1 MLLANARLL
10 QSQGVVRG
18 WLRIEEGRIAEMGEG
33 EVEPRGQ
40 RVIDLGG
47 DFLGPGLIDEHVHG
61 ALGRDFME
69 ASEEAFTEILAHHA
83 AGGTTSLLPTSVS
96 APWPELM
103 RFLDVV
109 GDWQIH
115 PRPQLP
121 NVLGA
126 HVEGPFLSPAK
137 VGAQNAAHLRA
148 PEGRLIGDL
157 VERAGNVRI
166 VTMAPELPE
175 APGAISQ
182 LVRAGIEVSLGH
194 SDAWDEQVQPAFEA
208 GATRATHLFNAMSS
222 ARRRGPHRIAGLL
235 EAALARKHCEVEVIA
250 DGHHVSHTLLEMAL
264 RAKMPHDFLLV
275 SDATA
280 GCGLP
285 EGAAFQLGGR
295 DCVVRDGVGQLAD
308 GSALAG
314 STIRLIDGVRRLVWE
329 HGLPLWAAWRLGTPA
344 WNASS
349 FGNPTWYE
357 EPLRGG
363 GLGEGSAADIVRL
376 DKNLRVVSV
385 WIRGELLPPGLE
397 PRKSA
402 VPDADY

>member
-10 QSQGVVRG
+10 QPQGLVHG
-18 WLRIEEGRIAEMGEG
+18 WLRIENGRITEMGEG
-33 EVEPRGQ
+33 AVEPLGQ

-47 DFLGPGLIDEHVHG
+47 DFLGPGLVDEHVHG
-61 ALGRDFME
+61 ALGCDFME
-69 ASEEAFTEILAHHA
+69 ASEEAFTKILAHHA
-83 AGGTTSLLPTSVS
+83 EGGTTSLLPTSVS

-109 GDWQIH
+109 GDWQLQ

-137 VGAQNAAHLRA
+137 AGAQNAAHLRN
-148 PEGRLIGDL
+148 PGDQLIDDL
-157 VERAGNVRI
+157 VDRAGNVGI
-166 VTMAPELPE
+166 VTMAPELPG
-175 APGAISQ
+175 APGAIKR

-194 SDAWDEQVQPAFEA
+194 SDAWDEEVQPAFEA

-235 EAALARKHCEVEVIA
+235 EAALARKHCEVELIA

-264 RAKMPHDFLLV
+264 RAKMPDDFRLV

-285 EGAAFQLGGR
+285 EGAAFRLGGR

-329 HGLPLWAAWRLGTPA
+329 HGLPLWAAWRLGSPA
-344 WNASS
+344 WSASS
-349 FGNPTWYE
+349 FGKPTWYE

-363 GLGEGSAADIVRL
+363 GLGESWAADLVRL
-376 DKNLRVVSV
+376 DKNLSVVGV
-385 WIRGELLPPGLE
+385 WIRGELLPPGPR

-402 VPDADY
+402 VPDVDF